1 MEEKLKESTAK
12 NQYTAKAYTY
22 ADYLTWPEESPVEL
36 IEGIPHA
43 MTAPTRLHQEIV
55 GEVFRQIANYLVG
68 KPCKTYVA
76 PFDVRLADSQAE
88 DKDIINV
95 VQPDISVICD
105 QEKLDDKGCLGSPDL
120 IIEVLSPSSI
130 VKDQLKKLNLYEKY
144 GVKEYWIIHP
154 QDKII
159 TVYQLDSIQKY
170 GRPYVYLF
178 NQEVPVGIFQDI
190 SISLKNILDED
201 ELKALEEELKEI
213 LENE

>member
-88 DKDIINV
+88 DEDIINV
-95 VQPDISVICD
+95 VQPDIVVVCD
-105 QEKLDDKGCLGSPDL
+105 QDKVNDDGRYEGVPTLVV
-120 IIEVLSPSSI
+120 EVLSPSTKE
-130 VKDQLKKLNLYEKY
+130 KDLVKKLNLYMTS
-144 GVKEYWIIHP
+144 GIAEYWIVDLESRILL
-154 QDKII
+154 QYFFAEDR
-159 TVYQLDSIQKY
+159 SIQSIKSFSV
-170 GRPYVYLF
+170 GDVAQSSIFEGLD
-178 NQEVPVGIFQDI
+178 VPLDNIFV
-190 SISLKNILDED
+190 
-201 ELKALEEELKEI
+201 
-213 LENE
+213 